1 LPRKPGKIRKA
12 FVDALGRGE
21 TLVIYESPFRAAKTL
36 ELLAE
41 VAPEALVCAC
51 RELTKHFEETLR
63 GTAGEVAAN
72 LRARKEVKGE
82 FTIVIAPR
90 RTLCLSTKTTTNN
103 WPSPFVETMSWK
115 CGKPFERCARAV
127 AILKCSSFKEFLWR
141 LPNRFPIPCLLLNL
155 SPSVRPLW
163 RAPNAR
169 SAAKPWL
176 ICRF

>member
-82 FTIVIAPR
+82 FTIVIAHD
-90 RTLCLSTKTTTNN
+90 
-103 WPSPFVETMSWK
+103 
-115 CGKPFERCARAV
+115 GRCACRRRRRR
-127 AILKCSSFKEFLWR
+127 IIGHPLSLKQ
-141 LPNRFPIPCLLLNL
+141 CLGNAGNH
-155 SPSVRPLW
+155 SRDAPAPSLY
-163 RAPNAR
+163 
-169 SAAKPWL
+169 
-176 ICRF
+176 